1 MIAIKETV
9 YTKDLENRKLT
20 VSREFDAP
28 VELVWK
34 AWTEKDLLD
43 QWWAPKPWKAN
54 TRSMDFSEGGS
65 WLYSM
70 DGPDGSSALCRVNYK
85 TISPNRSFTAEDTF
99 CDEQGNPT
107 DALPK
112 MHWKNDFIDLGQQT
126 RVNVEVTFDSIKDLE
141 KIIEMGFKEGFAAAH
156 GNLDELLQAQ
166 MHSQ

>member
-112 MHWKNDFIDLGQQT
+112 
-126 RVNVEVTFDSIKDLE
+126 
-141 KIIEMGFKEGFAAAH
+141 
-156 GNLDELLQAQ
+156 
-166 MHSQ
+166 